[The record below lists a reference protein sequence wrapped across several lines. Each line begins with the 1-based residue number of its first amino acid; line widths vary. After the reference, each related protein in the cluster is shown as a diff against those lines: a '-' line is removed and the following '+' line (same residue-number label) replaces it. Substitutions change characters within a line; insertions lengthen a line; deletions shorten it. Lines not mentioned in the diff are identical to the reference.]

1 MHSGPEAQELLK
13 QLKHNS
19 PHTSLIEFTRLHPH
33 FTTQSGYASVL
44 STQSHAVGQS
54 VVNTLLVQH
63 TEADTH
69 LTAQQVSTLH
79 NIIDVGAQSNSCCV
93 CDCLPTPYLCGV
105 HTSWVCLQ
113 GRRLPAAAG

>member
-1 MHSGPEAQELLK
+1 MHTGPDAQELLK

-33 FTTQSGYASVL
+33 FTTQSGFASVL

-54 VVNTLLVQH
+54 LVNTLLVQH

-69 LTAQQVSTLH
+69 LTAQQVSTLQKMF
-79 NIIDVGAQSNSCCV
+79 DVLAQSNSGCN
-93 CDCLPTPYLCGV
+93 LP
-105 HTSWVCLQ
+105 
-113 GRRLPAAAG
+113 